1 MPLRLD
7 ELVIGYVVE
16 MAVMDADGELVE
28 LVLDVVDGT
37 LVTETEVGDVALLLT
52 FEAGAYV
59 VEPDTGSVGPDVEG
73 IEIEEPA
80 GVVAPVV
87 LRVWLEEA
95 DG

>member
-7 ELVIGYVVE
+7 ELVIGYGVE
-16 MAVMDADGELVE
+16 MAVMDADRELVE

-37 LVTETEVGDVALLLT
+37 LVTETEVGDVALLT

-73 IEIEEPA
+73 IEMEEPA

-87 LRVWLEEA
+87 LKVWLAEV

>member
-1 MPLRLD
+1 M
-7 ELVIGYVVE
+7 LVIGYGVE
-16 MAVMDADGELVE
+16 MAVIDTEGKLVE

-37 LVTETEVGDVALLLT
+37 PVTETELEDVALLA

-73 IEIEEPA
+73 IEIEDPA

-87 LRVWLEEA
+87 SRV
-95 DG
+95 

>member
-1 MPLRLD
+1 VPLRLD
-7 ELVIGYVVE
+7 ELVIGYGVE
-16 MAVMDADGELVE
+16 MAVIDTDCELVE

-37 LVTETEVGDVALLLT
+37 LVTETELRNVALLT
-52 FEAGAYV
+52 FDAGAYV

-73 IEIEEPA
+73 IEMEDPA

-87 LRVWLEEA
+87 LRAWLEEV

>member
-1 MPLRLD
+1 VPLRLD
-7 ELVIGYVVE
+7 ELVIGYGVE
-16 MAVMDADGELVE
+16 VAVIDTNGELAE
-28 LVLDVVDGT
+28 LVLDVADGT
-37 LVTETEVGDVALLLT
+37 LVTETELGDVALLT

-73 IEIEEPA
+73 IEMEDPA

-87 LRVWLEEA
+87 LRVRLEEA